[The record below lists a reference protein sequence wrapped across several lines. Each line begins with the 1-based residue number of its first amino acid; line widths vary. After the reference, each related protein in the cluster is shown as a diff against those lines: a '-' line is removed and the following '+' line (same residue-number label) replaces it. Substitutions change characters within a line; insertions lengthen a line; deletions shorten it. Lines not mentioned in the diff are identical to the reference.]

1 MTEPTIFLPPPELRE
16 VIASYGI
23 LEIPGGRSEPYF
35 SPPLAMSGFIINT
48 TNSTG
53 QIVSKLR
60 EDYFF
65 STNEVATGQVT
76 YPVYGE
82 LIGHIKSIMVFFQ
95 PLGMYQLFGN
105 DMAAL
110 TNTSQSLYEFLEA
123 NRAEALIS
131 SLKQSDRNEDQI
143 QILNSFFKDQI
154 TRKFPVRKMKD
165 VVEYIHINKGDI
177 SVADIE
183 NECHYQRKTL
193 ERHFTKMLGLS
204 PKVYCQIYRF
214 KCLINQLQQNPGI
227 TWTELA
233 DQAGYY
239 DQAHMSRYIKKY
251 LKVSPNS
258 MVLLDMNFI
267 YYLLSR

>member
-1 MTEPTIFLPPPELRE
+1 MTEPTIFSPIPELSE
-16 VIASYGI
+16 FISSYGI
-23 LEIPGGRSEPYF
+23 LEIPEGRSEPYF

-48 TNSTG
+48 ANSNG
-53 QIVSKLR
+53 KVVAKLR

-65 STNEVATGQVT
+65 STSAVATGQVT
-76 YPVYGE
+76 FPVYGQ

-105 DMAAL
+105 DMSAL

-123 NRAEALIS
+123 ERAEALIS
-131 SLKQSDRNEDQI
+131 SLKQNDNNEDQI
-143 QILNSFFKDQI
+143 QLLNNFFKDQKARQI
-154 TRKFPVRKMKD
+154 EVRKMKD
-165 VVEYIHINKGDI
+165 VLDYIHRNKGDI
-177 SVADIE
+177 SVGDIE

-193 ERHFTKMLGLS
+193 ERHFRKMLGLS

-227 TWTELA
+227 TWTQLA
-233 DQAGYY
+233 AQAGYY
-239 DQAHMSRYIKKY
+239 DQAHMSRYIKQY